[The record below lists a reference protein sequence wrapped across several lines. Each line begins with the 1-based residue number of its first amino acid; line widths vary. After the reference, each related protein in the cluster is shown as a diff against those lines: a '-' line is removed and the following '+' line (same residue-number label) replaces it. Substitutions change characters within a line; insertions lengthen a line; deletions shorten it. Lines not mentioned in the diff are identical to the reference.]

1 MCVYTEYFLN
11 VRCFFMS
18 IKLWAPGELYA
29 VRSRSASVSAD
40 DGFSEAVIN
49 AINDRDSA
57 YNSIYFNQKSFVAVS
72 PQFEKKMRQDPEL
85 AEQTAQKIDN
95 LTKVFGADY
104 QNSMIV
110 IDRRGEIKHY
120 RTQTDEKAKKAE
132 ELEAEALKDAIK
144 ARLRRQAKLEAY
156 FKIVQ
161 RNAIKRK
168 LIEQENAKRP
178 RGKSYRT
185 NVAKLNSVAVS
196 LVGGTVPASAA
207 DILSM
212 LE

>member
-1 MCVYTEYFLN
+1 M
-11 VRCFFMS
+11 
-18 IKLWAPGELYA
+18 APSELDE
-29 VRSRSASVSAD
+29 VRSRRLSKTAD

-57 YNSIYFNQKSFVAVS
+57 YNSIYFNQKSFVAIS

-85 AEQTAQKIDN
+85 AEQTAERIDN
-95 LTKVFGADY
+95 LTKAFGGDY
-104 QNSMIV
+104 NSSMIV
-110 IDRRGEIKHY
+110 IDKRGEIKHY
-120 RTQTDEKAKKAE
+120 QTRTDERTKKAE
-132 ELEAEALKDAIK
+132 ELEAESLKDAVK
-144 ARLRRQAKLEAY
+144 ARLRRQARLEAY
-156 FKIVQ
+156 FKIVK

-178 RGKSYRT
+178 RGKRYRA

-196 LVGGTVPASAA
+196 LVGGTVPTSAA